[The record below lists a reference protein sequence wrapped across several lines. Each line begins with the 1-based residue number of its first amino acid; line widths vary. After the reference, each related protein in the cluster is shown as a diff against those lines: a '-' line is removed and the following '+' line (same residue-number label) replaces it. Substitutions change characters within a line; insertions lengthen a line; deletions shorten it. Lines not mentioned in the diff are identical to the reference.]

1 MGEKSAAALEERL
14 PDFSLCKIESFV
26 PSGKENFLTRRSGRR
41 VAAGLFRALPLWDYR
56 QERSCCR
63 IRFLAQWHTKIR
75 MHPDGWDTE
84 IRPDGT

>member
-41 VAAGLFRALPLWDYR
+41 VAAGLFSSGRLC
-56 QERSCCR
+56 CCR
-63 IRFLAQWHTKIR
+63 
-75 MHPDGWDTE
+75 
-84 IRPDGT
+84 